1 MDNQDCIYLGKILK
15 PFSYK
20 GELKIYI
27 EDFYI
32 DQIKELDSFLLKI
45 QGSYIPFT
53 IKAITKNKSNI
64 FRIILDGIDSED
76 LAKKLA
82 DVEIYAENNLIKRE
96 VLEKKNNYIFI
107 DYVIYNNNAI
117 IGKIID
123 IIENENQDLLEVVF
137 NEKRILIPLVD
148 EFVVNI
154 DNDNKKI
161 IMNLPEGLTNL

>member
-1 MDNQDCIYLGKILK
+1 MDNQDCVYLGKILK

-82 DVEIYAENNLIKRE
+82 DVEIYTENNLIKRK

-107 DYVIYNNNAI
+107 DYVIYNNNSI

-123 IIENENQDLLEVVF
+123 IVEIENQDLFEVVF

-161 IMNLPEGLTNL
+161 IMNLPEGLTDL

>member
-20 GELKIYI
+20 GDLKIYI

-107 DYVIYNNNAI
+107 DYVIYNNNSI

-123 IIENENQDLLEVVF
+123 IIENENQDLFEVVF

-161 IMNLPEGLTNL
+161 IMNLPEGLTDL